1 METIKQWYI
10 QQYPTDE
17 LGQLLNRSMTF
28 KQLYKGLPEV
38 YELLG
43 VDDSLVRERVLDK
56 LAKVMNVSY
65 DSIYNK
71 WLN

>member
-1 METIKQWYI
+1 METIKQWYT
-10 QQYPTDE
+10 QEYPTDE
-17 LGQLLNRSMTF
+17 LGQLLNRSLTF
-28 KQLYKGLPEV
+28 WQLYKGLPGV

-43 VDDSLVRERVLDK
+43 VDDSLVRERVFDK
-56 LAKVMNVSY
+56 LAKIMNVSY

>member
-1 METIKQWYI
+1 METIKKWYT
-10 QQYPTDE
+10 QEYPTDE
-17 LGQLLNRSMTF
+17 LGQLLNWSLTF
-28 KQLYKGLPEV
+28 QQLYKGLPEV

-43 VDDSLVRERVLDK
+43 VDDSLVRERVFDK

-65 DSIYNK
+65 DNIYNK